1 LKYVD
6 ITSFANRR
14 SAEII
19 SHSRV
24 HGWSACA
31 SIWARVFVL
40 SGAVWVRNPAIFA
53 TMQNAFSIAIQRSI
67 GVDTETLPSA
77 QPILAAFGAF
87 DIEDDGSPEWN
98 YMIDMIEIISP
109 AIDGRDIG
117 SCLETAL
124 RVYLAGSFNMIARS
138 SVTAGAPSISYIE
151 AEVLIANNPEWVQVL
166 EFVNSL

>member
-1 LKYVD
+1 
-6 ITSFANRR
+6 
-14 SAEII
+14 
-19 SHSRV
+19 
-24 HGWSACA
+24 
-31 SIWARVFVL
+31 
-40 SGAVWVRNPAIFA
+40 
-53 TMQNAFSIAIQRSI
+53 MQNAFSIAIQRSI